1 MSAARWVVI
10 GTALAAAT
18 TATYMLMGP
27 SEQKRSSGGANR
39 SVSEPVDPREIAPQ
53 DQIDAESRDAMRK
66 FLRQSVQEPVQ
77 EPAEESKQEPAR
89 EEEAMKRNK
98 ELDW

>member
-1 MSAARWVVI
+1 MGAARWVVI

-27 SEQKRSSGGANR
+27 GEQRSSGGANR
-39 SVSEPVDPREIAPQ
+39 SVSEPVDPQEIAPQ

-77 EPAEESKQEPAR
+77 EPVEGSMRERAR
-89 EEEAMKRNK
+89 EEEAMKRDK